1 MFPWIRRLD
10 MRLGFIGKVSL
21 ALATT
26 ALLTALVA
34 VMAWL
39 SFSQVVDLQRR
50 IIEDTV
56 PAMEAV
62 QAMTQLNTSAL
73 ALVEQLGRAQAVE
86 EVDQLQRS
94 GSEQFAQ
101 AHDLLERLERQ
112 RFEPGLAAA
121 VTSTVDAIAVNLER
135 QAAEARRSLQ
145 LQAQI
150 SAELSRQQQA
160 VAELML
166 IAEGLA
172 ANASTYT
179 SATVSSLYPMLE
191 RGAGRREILAS
202 LDRLIEIDIDRMER
216 MSELQLVC
224 FRLKTKLER
233 IEGLQDEQA
242 VAELARDFSADL
254 AVLARRLQDFRDPTR
269 KAKAERLRA
278 VLAAGL
284 VPGGL
289 FALQTER
296 LVLNGRLI
304 LQHSEGAALA
314 SRLNEQGRALL
325 RASRQA
331 VEQVGAGSRAAIA
344 RGALGFLAVGALLL
358 LALLATLWLIFRYD
372 VLDRLKCMEASVR
385 ALMAGRY
392 DVTISRSRAHH
403 DPLASLVQALEQ
415 FREHAIERQR
425 LEQALLQHQQ
435 QLEQQVVART
445 AELSRSKELLERE
458 VEQHAAARRE
468 AEEANRAKNE
478 FLGSLSHELRTPLS
492 GVSGSVQ
499 LLGETALDA
508 RQREYLGM
516 IAYANTTLLETLE
529 DMLGFSR
536 LEAGK
541 LKVEPEPFSLIEVID
556 DMLALQSV
564 LARAKG
570 LALVRD
576 VAADVPERIVGDRR
590 KLNQVLLNTL
600 GNAIKFTDEGEVT
613 VSVTLVPDAVPG
625 RLRLRFAVSDTG
637 IGIEESQQEAVFR
650 PFFQV
655 EDTARRHHGGTG
667 LGLAICQRL
676 VTLMGGS
683 MGLQSVIG
691 EGTTV
696 TFELPVDAAPAGVSP
711 APVPEHEGVVP
722 MRALDVL
729 VVEDDEIN
737 RIVCERYLES
747 LGHRAHVA
755 GDGIAALDLLRRP
768 QQRFDCVLMDISLPG
783 ASGFDVAQ
791 AIHGLDG
798 GRWRQ
803 LPVVG
808 MSAHVTA
815 ETFEHQAAAGMAGF
829 LGKPFRL
836 GELSRALASAIGET
850 AALVP
855 DDGGQAAHAADALLD
870 LAHLAE
876 EVQDLGRPM
885 LLQLLAM
892 FRQES
897 DKASAGLQAAL
908 QHGDLALLGRLA
920 HKLRSAA
927 GNLGLLRVMEDCRQ
941 VEQAA
946 KDGGQ
951 AVAKMSPLVSR
962 LAQDCGRSAD
972 ALEQWLTRADQ
983 AGRGEASSG

>member
-1 MFPWIRRLD
+1 
-10 MRLGFIGKVSL
+10 MRLPC
-21 ALATT
+21 
-26 ALLTALVA
+26 
-34 VMAWL
+34 
-39 SFSQVVDLQRR
+39 
-50 IIEDTV
+50 IEDTV

-73 ALVEQLGRAQAVE
+73 ALVEQLGRAPAVE

-101 AHDLLERLERQ
+101 AHDLLARLERQ
-112 RFEPGLAAA
+112 RFEPRLAAA
-121 VTSTVDAIAVNLER
+121 VTSTVDAIGANLER

-191 RGAGRREILAS
+191 RGAGRQEILAS

-296 LVLNGRLI
+296 LVLNSRLI

-325 RASRQA
+325 QASRQA
-331 VEQVGAGSRAAIA
+331 VEQVGVGSRAAIA

-541 LKVEPEPFSLIEVID
+541 LKVELEPFSLIEVID

-815 ETFEHQAAAGMAGF
+815 ETFERQAAAGMAGF

-855 DDGGQAAHAADALLD
+855 ADRGQAADETGALLD
-870 LAHLAE
+870 LVYLAA
-876 EVQDLGRPM
+876 EVQDLGQPM

-892 FRQES
+892 FRQEA
-897 DKASAGLQAAL
+897 DKASAGLKVAL

-927 GNLGLLRVMEDCRQ
+927 GNLGLLQVMEDCRQ

-951 AVAKMSPLVSR
+951 PVAEMPQLVSR